1 MKFNYLCALMM
12 LLTCFETP
20 LNIIIQLSISE
31 DERPLSNC
39 YILSLRT
46 AYRHILAL
54 RTANCLTKTH
64 VTFWRFHLLKQ
75 DKNYMLWQ
83 EEAQNT
89 LVNVCFVAFALYFS
103 IVELPSPCLV
113 I

>member
-39 YILSLRT
+39 YILSMRT

-75 DKNYMLWQ
+75 DKNY
-83 EEAQNT
+83 NY
-89 LVNVCFVAFALYFS
+89 VVARRGTKHSSKRLFLLR
-103 IVELPSPCLV
+103 LPN
-113 I
+113 IFH